1 VALALAIALALA
13 CSFDHVWR
21 LSKQIFALELAALA
35 FQRGSSNSRRLL
47 IQEFHPMR
55 LHKGVSP
62 CEYSKQE
69 FHLWERSLERSFT
82 LENLC
87 RWLCRCFTD
96 WLFAL
101 AAAHAVLKNSQG
113 TEQARAFQPA
123 KLALG
128 SWHFQLMAV
137 NRAHSHGLTGTWRRR
152 SYSPLC

>member
-1 VALALAIALALA
+1 M
-13 CSFDHVWR
+13 R
-21 LSKQIFALELAALA
+21 LSFSASRQLAALA
-35 FQRGSSNSRRLL
+35 FQLGSSDSRRLL

-55 LHKGVSP
+55 LHKG
-62 CEYSKQE
+62 E
-69 FHLWERSLERSFT
+69 SLKRNFT
-82 LENLC
+82 LEHLR

-113 TEQARAFQPA
+113 TEQAQAFQLA

-137 NRAHSHGLTGTWRRR
+137 NRTHSHGLTDTWRRR